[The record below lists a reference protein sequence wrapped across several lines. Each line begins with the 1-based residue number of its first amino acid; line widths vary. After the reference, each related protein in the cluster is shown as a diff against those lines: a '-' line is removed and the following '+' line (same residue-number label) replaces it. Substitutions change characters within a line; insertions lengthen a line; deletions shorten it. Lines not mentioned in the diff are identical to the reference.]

1 MDKMESQPVLDSP
14 QPQKPSFRRVLSNR
28 SFTLLWIS
36 QLVSQSGDFIFD
48 VAALW
53 LVLQLTGDTLKVGLA
68 VAFVL
73 LPAVVIGPFAG
84 VYIDRFNRRDIII
97 AGNTFQA
104 ATAIVIAASYSIGL
118 LNFPALLILLFV
130 LNAGAQFVRPAVTAV
145 VPSVTGKEDLG
156 AANGLFSLTS
166 SINQVAGYGI
176 GGVIVLL
183 FGPTVPILYDAITFV
198 FAGLMVSMIARSRCA
213 IPINFSTPGGSQT
226 PSSFKKKFLEGL
238 KYVRDSRFLLEL
250 VVVGVFLNFFGT
262 GIFALL
268 APYSRDIIRG
278 NAGTYGLL
286 LAMFSLGVILG
297 SIFVGKIDSR
307 KYVGKLLF
315 LGVIAVGG
323 LTVAL
328 AFTTVAWLALGIAF
342 GVGFFNAIV
351 NIPLSVL
358 VQAKIPGEL
367 LGRVATTLGALITL
381 SQPISAATAGAVA
394 GSISIG
400 QTFLI
405 YGSFMVLISAATYI
419 IFGELRNASY

>member
-104 ATAIVIAASYSIGL
+104 AAAVVIAASYSIGL

>member
-1 MDKMESQPVLDSP
+1 MESQPVLDTARP
-14 QPQKPSFRRVLSNR
+14 EKPSYRRVLSNR
-28 SFTLLWIS
+28 SFSLLWIG

-53 LVLQLTGDTLKVGLA
+53 LVLQLTGDILKVGIA

-84 VYIDRFNRRDIII
+84 VYIDRFNRRDIMI
-97 AGNTFQA
+97 AANIFQA
-104 ATAIVIAASYSIGL
+104 GAAIGIAVSYSIGI
-118 LNFPALLILLFV
+118 LNFSVLLILLFV

-145 VPSVTGKEDLG
+145 VPSVTGKEDLA

-176 GGVIVLL
+176 GGIIVLL
-183 FGPTVPILYDAITFV
+183 FGPTLPILYDALTFV
-198 FAGLMVSMIARSRCA
+198 FAALVISMIARSRCA
-213 IPINFSTPGGSQT
+213 IPNTFSTPGG
-226 PSSFKKKFLEGL
+226 PIPASSFKQKLMEGL
-238 KYVRDSRFLLEL
+238 KYIRGSRFLLEL
-250 VVVGVFLNFFGT
+250 VVVGVLLNFFGT
-262 GIFALL
+262 GVFALL
-268 APYSRDIIRG
+268 APYSRDVIHG
-278 NAGTYGLL
+278 NAGTYGIL
-286 LAMFSLGVILG
+286 LAMFSLGIILG

-358 VQAKIPGEL
+358 IQAKIPGEL
-367 LGRVATTLGALITL
+367 LGRVATSLGALITL
-381 SQPISAATAGAVA
+381 SQPISAATAGGVA
-394 GSISIG
+394 GSLSIG
-400 QTFLI
+400 ETFLI
-405 YGSFMVLISAATYI
+405 YGFFMVLVSAATYFL
-419 IFGELRNASY
+419 FGELRNATY

>member
-1 MDKMESQPVLDSP
+1 M
-14 QPQKPSFRRVLSNR
+14 
-28 SFTLLWIS
+28 
-36 QLVSQSGDFIFD
+36 
-48 VAALW
+48 
-53 LVLQLTGDTLKVGLA
+53 
-68 VAFVL
+68 
-73 LPAVVIGPFAG
+73 
-84 VYIDRFNRRDIII
+84 
-97 AGNTFQA
+97 
-104 ATAIVIAASYSIGL
+104 
-118 LNFPALLILLFV
+118 
-130 LNAGAQFVRPAVTAV
+130 
-145 VPSVTGKEDLG
+145 
-156 AANGLFSLTS
+156 TS

-183 FGPTVPILYDAITFV
+183 FGPTIPILYDALTFV
-198 FAGLMVSMIARSRCA
+198 IAGLMVSMIARSRCA
-213 IPINFSTPGGSQT
+213 IPNNPSTPRGSQA
-226 PSSFKKKFLEGL
+226 PSSFRQKLLEGL

-268 APYSRDIIRG
+268 APYSRDVIRG

-286 LAMFSLGVILG
+286 LAIFSLGVILG
-297 SIFVGKIDSR
+297 SIFVGKIDSL

-323 LTVAL
+323 LTTAL
-328 AFTTVAWLALGIAF
+328 AFTTVAWLALCIAF

-358 VQAKIPGEL
+358 VQAKIPSEL

-394 GSISIG
+394 GSVSIG
-400 QTFLI
+400 QTFLV
-405 YGSFMVLISAATYI
+405 YGSFMVLISGATYI

>member
-1 MDKMESQPVLDSP
+1 MESQPVLDRP
-14 QPQKPSFRRVLSNR
+14 QPIKPSYRRVLSNR
-28 SFTLLWIS
+28 SFSLLWIS

-73 LPAVVIGPFAG
+73 LPAVVVGPFAG
-84 VYIDRFNRRDIII
+84 VYVDRFNRRDIMI
-97 AGNTFQA
+97 AGNIFQA
-104 ATAIVIAASYSIGL
+104 AAAIVIAGTYSIGL

-183 FGPTVPILYDAITFV
+183 FGPTLPILYDALTFV
-198 FAGLMVSMIARSRCA
+198 FAGLIVSMIARSRCA
-213 IPINFSTPGGSQT
+213 IPNNFSTSGGSQT
-226 PSSFKKKFLEGL
+226 QSSFKQKFLEGL
-238 KYVRDSRFLLEL
+238 KYVRGSRFLLEL
-250 VVVGVFLNFFGT
+250 VVVGVLLNFFGT

-315 LGVIAVGG
+315 LGVTAVGA

-405 YGSFMVLISAATYI
+405 YGSFMVFISAATYI

>member
-1 MDKMESQPVLDSP
+1 MESQPILDSP
-14 QPQKPSFRRVLSNR
+14 QPRKPSFRRVLSNR
-28 SFTLLWIS
+28 AFSLLWIS

-84 VYIDRFNRRDIII
+84 VYIDRFNRRDIIVV
-97 AGNTFQA
+97 GNTFQA
-104 ATAIVIAASYSIGL
+104 AAAIVIAASYSVGL

-183 FGPTVPILYDAITFV
+183 FGPTIPILYDAITFV

-213 IPINFSTPGGSQT
+213 IPNNFSTTGGSQT
-226 PSSFKKKFLEGL
+226 SSSFKQKFLEGL

-315 LGVIAVGG
+315 IGVIAVGG

-328 AFTTVAWLALGIAF
+328 AFTTVAWLALGISF

-394 GSISIG
+394 GSLSIG